1 MVLTTVLLI
10 AAISMTML
18 VRDRINKVAAMRAR
32 GITRRHVA
40 VLLLSEA
47 VPIAVAG
54 VGVGATLALWYFGQG
69 VTLGR

>member
-1 MVLTTVLLI
+1 M
-10 AAISMTML
+10 
-18 VRDRINKVAAMRAR
+18 
-32 GITRRHVA
+32 GFTRRHVA
-40 VLLLSEA
+40 VLLLSQA